1 MELQTK
7 KTGLVLEGGAMRGMY
22 TAGVLDV
29 FLEHDIT
36 FDGVIGVS
44 MGAITGCSYISGQKG
59 RTLRYNKK
67 YCKDKRYMSFHSLL
81 TTGDLVGSEFCYH
94 TLPEQLDLYDN
105 EAFQKSETDFY
116 VTCTNVETG
125 EAEYI
130 QIHDMVEEMDYL
142 RASASMPYVSRMV
155 EVGGKKFLDGG
166 CSDSIP
172 IRAFMDMGYEKNVVI
187 LTRPAE
193 YRKKPEKKGLVR
205 AFYKKYPKFAKT
217 LENRAEAYNQTIE
230 EIRELEQQR
239 KIFVIRPETPLE
251 IGRMSHDAG
260 KIQQAYERG
269 RADGLACLEK
279 LKDWL
284 GADGGILWKEN
295 NRPRRY
301 SG

>member
-1 MELQTK
+1 MGAETK

-29 FLEHDIT
+29 FLEYDIT

-59 RTLRYNKK
+59 RTIRYNKT
-67 YCKDKRYMSFHSLL
+67 YCKDKRYMSFYSLL
-81 TTGDLVGSEFCYH
+81 TTGDLVGNEFCYH

-105 EAFQKSETDFY
+105 EAFKKSKTDFY
-116 VTCTNVETG
+116 VTCTNVENG

-130 QIHDMVEEMDYL
+130 KINDMVEEIDYL
-142 RASASMPYVSRMV
+142 RASASMPYVSRIV
-155 EVGGKKFLDGG
+155 EIDGKKLLDGG

-172 IRAFMDMGYEKNVVI
+172 IRTFLEMGYEKNVVI

-217 LENRAEAYNQTIE
+217 LGSRAEVYNQTME
-230 EIRELEQQR
+230 ELRELEQQG
-239 KIFVIRPETPLE
+239 KVFVIRPETSLD
-251 IGRMSHDAG
+251 IGRMSHDVK
-260 KIQQAYERG
+260 KIEGAYERG

-279 LKDWL
+279 LKAWL
-284 GADGGILWKEN
+284 GAGE
-295 NRPRRY
+295 
-301 SG
+301 SC

>member
-1 MELQTK
+1 MGLERK

-59 RTLRYNKK
+59 RTVRYNKA
-67 YCKDKRYMSFHSLL
+67 YCKDKRYMSFYSLL
-81 TTGDLVGSEFCYH
+81 TTGDLVGNEFCYH

-105 EAFQKSETDFY
+105 EAFKKSETDFY

-130 QIHDMVEEMDYL
+130 KVKDMVEEIDYL
-142 RASASMPYVSRMV
+142 RASASMPYVSRIV
-155 EVGGKKFLDGG
+155 EINGKKLLDGG
-166 CSDSIP
+166 CGDSIP
-172 IRAFMDMGYEKNVVI
+172 IRAFRSMGYEKNVVI

-193 YRKKPEKKGLVR
+193 YRKKPEKRGLVR
-205 AFYKKYPKFAKT
+205 AFYRKYPKFVKT
-217 LENRAEAYNQTIE
+217 LESRAEVYNQTTE
-230 EIRELEQQR
+230 ELRELEQQG
-239 KIFVIRPETPLE
+239 KVFVIRPETPLD
-251 IGRMSHDAG
+251 IGRMSHDAK
-260 KIQQAYERG
+260 KIERAYERG
-269 RADGLACLEK
+269 CADGIACLQK

-284 GADGGILWKEN
+284 H
-295 NRPRRY
+295 
-301 SG
+301 S